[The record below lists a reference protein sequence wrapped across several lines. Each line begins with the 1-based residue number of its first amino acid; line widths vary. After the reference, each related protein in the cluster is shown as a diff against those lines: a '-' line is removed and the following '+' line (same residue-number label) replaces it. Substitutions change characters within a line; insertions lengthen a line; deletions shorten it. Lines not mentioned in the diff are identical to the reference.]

1 MKEIEVVGAAIMK
14 EGKLFIAK
22 RPDKGEVGLKWEF
35 PGGKIEA
42 GETPM
47 QALIREI
54 EEELETEIEIDRFI
68 TTVKHQYQTFHLTMH
83 VYLCHLNGNDP
94 ILEEHVDCCWIG
106 KDQLYDFDWA
116 PADLKI
122 LPVIEEVC
130 FGQYA

>member
-14 EGKLFIAK
+14 NRKLFIAK

-42 GETPM
+42 GETPI
-47 QALIREI
+47 QALVRELK
-54 EEELETEIEIDRFI
+54 EELETEVTIDRII

-83 VYLCHLNGNDP
+83 VFLCHLNGHDP
-94 ILEEHVDCCWIG
+94 VLEEHVDSRWIE
-106 KDQLYDFDWA
+106 KSQLYDFDWA

-122 LPVIEEVC
+122 LPIIEEVC
-130 FGQYA
+130 FG